1 MVPLTSDTALAE
13 ALDELVAREP
23 KFGPVRELVGHVPL
37 RLAPADFE
45 GLAHII
51 CGQQVSKAAATAIW
65 TRFKQRVPSVT
76 ASVIHAMPDELFI
89 ESGFSRGKQA
99 TIRGLANHVLD
110 TGMDLGALIE
120 LPAEEAE
127 AELTALKGIG
137 PWTAQCYL
145 LFCGGHRDVFP
156 AGDIALQQAALE
168 IFNMRGGRPDPAKL
182 LRRARDWR
190 PVRAAAARLLYTHY
204 NFTRGTPTGSGVEA
218 V

>member
-1 MVPLTSDTALAE
+1 EIS
-13 ALDELVAREP
+13 
-23 KFGPVRELVGHVPL
+23 
-37 RLAPADFE
+37 
-45 GLAHII
+45 
-51 CGQQVSKAAATAIW
+51 AATIA
-65 TRFKQRVPSVT
+65 
-76 ASVIHAMPDELFI
+76 AMPDEPFI

-99 TIRGLANHVLD
+99 TIRGLADHVLE
-110 TGMDLGALIE
+110 TGMDLGALID

-145 LFCGGHRDVFP
+145 LFCGGHRDVLP

-182 LRRARDWR
+182 LRRAKTWR
-190 PVRAAAARLLYTHY
+190 PVRGAAARLLYTHY
-204 NFTRGTPTGSGVEA
+204 NFTRGTPVGDGVEA

>member
-1 MVPLTSDTALAE
+1 MVPLTSDAALAE
-13 ALDELVAREP
+13 ALDQLVAREP
-23 KFGPVRELVGHVPL
+23 RFGPVRKLVGHVPL
-37 RLAPADFE
+37 RRAPADFE

-51 CGQQVSKAAATAIW
+51 CGQQVSKAAASAIW
-65 TRFKQRVPSVT
+65 ARFKKRMPDIT
-76 ASVIHAMPDELFI
+76 PATIDAMPDEHFI

-99 TIRGLANHVLD
+99 TIRGLASHVLD

-127 AELTALKGIG
+127 ARLTALKGIG

-182 LRRARDWR
+182 TRRAKDWR
-190 PVRAAAARLLYTHY
+190 PVRAAAARLLWTHY

-218 V
+218 I

>member
-1 MVPLTSDTALAE
+1 MPPLTSDGALAE
-13 ALDELVAREP
+13 ALDVLVEREP
-23 KFGPVRELVGHVPL
+23 RFGPVREMVGDVPL
-37 RLAPADFE
+37 RRAPADFE

-65 TRFKQRVPSVT
+65 TRFKDHVPVVT
-76 ASVIHAMPDELFI
+76 AGTIHALPDEPFI

-99 TIRGLANHVLD
+99 TLRGLAQHMLD
-110 TGMDLGALIE
+110 TGMDLGALVA

-127 AELTALKGIG
+127 AQLTALKGIG

-145 LFCGGHRDVFP
+145 LFCGGHPDVFP

-168 IFNMRGGRPDPAKL
+168 IFNMRGGRPDPIKMA
-182 LRRARDWR
+182 RRAKQWR
-190 PVRAAAARLLYTHY
+190 PVRAAAARLLWTHY
-204 NFTRGTPTGSGVEA
+204 NVVRGTPTGSGVEA